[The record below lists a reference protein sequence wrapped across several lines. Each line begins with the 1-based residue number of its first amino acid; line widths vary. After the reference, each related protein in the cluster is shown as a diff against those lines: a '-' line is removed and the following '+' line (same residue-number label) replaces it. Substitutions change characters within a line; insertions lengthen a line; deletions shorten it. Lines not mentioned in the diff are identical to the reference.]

1 MVFTSDGFFEVAMQS
16 WPEFDFNPEPL
27 NSVETL

>member
-16 WPEFDFNPEPL
+16 WPDFDFNPGPL